1 MSTQHT
7 PGPWWWEDGVLNCL
21 SQTPQHNGKTC
32 QECGHEPVECPD
44 MVLLFGRKIECD
56 EYIESWE
63 PSKADADLIA
73 AAPDLL
79 AQLQFAVK
87 LFESIPILNATA
99 QVDAMRATIA
109 KATGSTP

>member
-1 MSTQHT
+1 MNAQHT

-21 SQTPQHNGKTC
+21 PQTPQHNGKTC

-44 MVLLFGRKIECD
+44 IVFLFGREIECD

-79 AQLQFAVK
+79 EALK
-87 LFESIPILNATA
+87 
-99 QVDAMRATIA
+99 DALCALDCCGKDFPAASKARATIA